1 MRFLAR
7 LLMINL
13 AVRLDKTG
21 GVRQL
26 VLQPRRR
33 RRGVRQD
40 PQALLAHPAVARLT
54 HLLLRPVVPKLW
66 LLVWIFG
73 LFA

>member
-13 AVRLDKTG
+13 VVRLDKTG
-21 GVRQL
+21 
-26 VLQPRRR
+26 
-33 RRGVRQD
+33 GVRQD